1 MPEEGAAKPRY
12 EHPLPPREPQEQYR
26 ERGDWEGV
34 TLAQI
39 VEGWAVC
46 DPDRPVVLGPTPL
59 SYGELWDR
67 ARCVAG
73 ALEDAGLRPGEF
85 LVAVT
90 SNCAEW
96 LVLEVGASIAA
107 AILAPYSAH
116 LSPAEATSVFE
127 QLDARGLILEADLL
141 GKPGWPE
148 AMDELRD
155 RLSDRPVWPH
165 GDGPCGDRRRSLAAH
180 ARGCDRRRPSTG
192 TGRAGSRT
200 AMHFPRDWRD
210 HGRSEEHRAFVGDA
224 GVRGPAFR
232 RDRRLCGGRRDVAIA
247 PYGHAG
253 GSVFEM
259 YMPLLHGASILPIA
273 RWRPAEVVQAI
284 ERYGGTFFIAMGT
297 HLYDLLAL
305 DPSLGPRLRSMRL
318 VATGVGP
325 DELFVNADCFF
336 KVVRVYGCSE
346 APGHAFGRLDDR
358 PEVRLHQDGI
368 PSDGMGWRI
377 VDAYGNH
384 VSARDDRRVPMPEPE
399 HVHGLLRAGRPH
411 RGGAN
416 RGRLLQERRPD
427 GRERRRVRQLDRA
440 LEGHHPAGRPSDRSD
455 RHRRDALASSADRDR
470 RSRWPARPPAGER
483 AVIVAAPQDS
493 GERADRDGLCAYL
506 QQEGLPK
513 QSLPERLVYVSD
525 PPADGRRQGPS
536 RRGEANDPRE
546 P

>member
-12 EHPLPPREPQEQYR
+12 EHPLPPRELQEQYR

-67 ARCVAG
+67 ARRVAD
-73 ALEDAGLRPGEF
+73 ALGDAGLRPGEF
-85 LVAVT
+85 LVAIT
-90 SNCAEW
+90 SNCAEG

-116 LSPAEATSVFE
+116 LSPAEAISVFE

-148 AMDELRD
+148 ALDELRD

-165 GDGPCGDRRRSLAAH
+165 GDAPAGIDDARSL
-180 ARGCDRRRPSTG
+180 PTL
-192 TGRAGSRT
+192 
-200 AMHFPRDWRD
+200 
-210 HGRSEEHRAFVGDA
+210 VDA
-224 GVRGPAFR
+224 IV
-232 RDRRLCGGRRDVAIA
+232 GGRQLEPAEQDPGQPYIFLATGGTTGVPKSIVQTSETLAFAARRFGEAVGFTEADLHVAIA

-253 GSVFEM
+253 GSVFEI

-346 APGHAFGRLDDR
+346 APGHEFGRLDGR

-368 PSDGMGWRI
+368 PFDGMGWRI

-384 VSARDDRRVPMPEPE
+384 VSAGTIGEYQCRSPNVFMGYCGQDDLTAA
-399 HVHGLLRAGRPH
+399 GLTD
-411 RGGAN
+411 

-470 RSRWPARPPAGER
+470 RSRWPARPPAGR
-483 AVIVAAPQDS
+483 ARD
-493 GERADRDGLCAYL
+493 DRGRTPGL
-506 QQEGLPK
+506 
-513 QSLPERLVYVSD
+513 R
-525 PPADGRRQGPS
+525 
-536 RRGEANDPRE
+536 
-546 P
+546 